1 MKKIFLKDEQ
11 VVDYNYLISLFDNDI
26 EEIEKIIEILLLN
39 EYIKPKKNK
48 KKVKSK
54 SDLSYKIVFV
64 GVLYV
69 SKYLL
74 ISHPKFINTELIE
87 QRDMSLTIKVLLNYF
102 DNDSV
107 TTEQETE
114 EGNINSFNYAL
125 KILQDFETNGLYINE
140 RKITTMNNEGTID
153 WDLTINNI
161 NPVLID
167 NIPFYLEYFINENHR
182 DEFHHISIIHKYII
196 SKISQDY
203 SELIKLLNLRSHILI
218 DTETINLPSETIIIQ
233 LLKKQITQ
241 EYNTT
246 KINTLNLI
254 IKYLEYGLLEKDKNE
269 LIGIS
274 TNKFYYVWEYIC
286 KSYFYDKLEFKLSEL
301 PIKIPDHINA
311 EEKLKDIIEK
321 PIWLINEN
329 EYSAP
334 LTYIPD
340 IVYIDD
346 KNLIIYD
353 AKYYVY
359 EFSKKVIYK
368 APGIESVSKQFFY
381 ERIFDEFIIL
391 NGLTFQNYF
400 VFPVDEKSNKQAGEV
415 KLKGF
420 EDFKNI
426 KIIELNYQEAC
437 IHLLD
442 NH

>member
-1 MKKIFLKDEQ
+1 MKTIFLKDEQ
-11 VVDYNYLISLFDNDI
+11 KISYSKLFSYFDNDK
-26 EEIEKIIEILLLN
+26 EETEKIIEILLLN
-39 EYIKPKKNK
+39 EYIKPDKDKHKIKNK
-48 KKVKSK
+48 SEI
-54 SDLSYKIVFV
+54 SYKIVFV
-64 GVLYV
+64 GVIYV
-69 SKYLL
+69 SQYLL
-74 ISHPKFINTELIE
+74 MSYPKFISDEFIE
-87 QRDMSLTIKVLLNYF
+87 QRDISLTIKVLLNFF
-102 DNDSV
+102 DSNLI

-114 EGNINSFNYAL
+114 EGNIKSFNYAL
-125 KILQDFETNGLYINE
+125 NILEDFEINGIYINE
-140 RKITTMNNEGTID
+140 QSRTSLNNEGTID

-161 NPVLID
+161 TPVLVD
-167 NIPFYLEYFINENHR
+167 NTPYYLEYFINENHR
-182 DEFHHISIIHKYII
+182 DEFHFISIIHKYII

-218 DTETINLPSETIIIQ
+218 DTETINLPSETILIQ

-241 EYNTT
+241 EFNTT
-246 KINTLNLI
+246 KISTLNLI
-254 IKYLEYGLLEKDKNE
+254 IEYLEYGLLEKDKNE

-274 TNKFYYVWEYIC
+274 TNKFYHVWEYIC
-286 KSYFYDKLEFKLSEL
+286 KSYFYDKLEFNLSEL

-311 EEKLKDIIEK
+311 EDKLKDIIEK
-321 PIWLINEN
+321 PIWLIKEN

-359 EFSKKVIYK
+359 EFSKKMIYK

-381 ERIFDEFIIL
+381 ERIFDEFINL
-391 NGLTFQNYF
+391 NELTFQNYF

>member
-1 MKKIFLKDEQ
+1 MKDEQ
-11 VVDYNYLISLFDNDI
+11 KISYSKLFSYFDNDK
-26 EEIEKIIEILLLN
+26 EETEKIIEILLLN
-39 EYIKPKKNK
+39 EYIKPDKGKHKIKNK
-48 KKVKSK
+48 SEI
-54 SDLSYKIVFV
+54 SYKIVFV
-64 GVLYV
+64 GVIYV
-69 SKYLL
+69 SQYLL
-74 ISHPKFINTELIE
+74 MSYPKFISDEFIE
-87 QRDMSLTIKVLLNYF
+87 QRDISLTIKVLLNFF
-102 DNDSV
+102 DSNLI

-114 EGNINSFNYAL
+114 EGNIKSFNYAL
-125 KILQDFETNGLYINE
+125 NILEDFEINGIYINE
-140 RKITTMNNEGTID
+140 QSRTSLNNEGTID

-161 NPVLID
+161 TPVLVD
-167 NIPFYLEYFINENHR
+167 NTPYYLEYFINENHR
-182 DEFHHISIIHKYII
+182 DEFHLISIIHKYII

-218 DTETINLPSETIIIQ
+218 DTETINLPSETILIQ

-241 EYNTT
+241 EFNTT
-246 KINTLNLI
+246 KISTLNLI
-254 IKYLEYGLLEKDKNE
+254 IEYLEYGLLEKDKNE

-274 TNKFYYVWEYIC
+274 TNKFYHVWEYIC
-286 KSYFYDKLEFKLSEL
+286 KSYFYDKLEFNLSEL

-311 EEKLKDIIEK
+311 EDKLKDIIEK
-321 PIWLINEN
+321 PIWLIKEN

-381 ERIFDEFIIL
+381 ERIFDEFINL
-391 NGLTFQNYF
+391 NELTFQNYF